1 MPTWT
6 DSLSWGIYQLKPFI
20 KTPLVGY
27 FSRGFILPARGRK
40 SYMNCKVIQLYRW
53 EVYEFPWGT
62 AVQEQRTGKWTNIF
76 LKPDGQEIDVSLM
89 NVELH
94 ENGIEFLNY

>member
-1 MPTWT
+1 
-6 DSLSWGIYQLKPFI
+6 LSWGIYQLKPFI

-27 FSRGFILPARGRK
+27 FSRGLILPARGRK

-76 LKPDGQEIDVSLM
+76 LKPDGQEIDISSL

-94 ENGIEFLNY
+94 ENGIEFLDY

>member
-1 MPTWT
+1 M
-6 DSLSWGIYQLKPFI
+6 YQLKSLI

-53 EVYEFPWGT
+53 EVHEFSWGT
-62 AVQEQRTGKWTNIF
+62 AVREQRTGKWTNIF
-76 LKPDGQEIDVSLM
+76 LKPDGQEIDVSLL
-89 NVELH
+89 NIELH
-94 ENGIEFLNY
+94 ENGIEFLDY